1 MEHLKRKLNR
11 LQEEL
16 CKELTEL
23 KDVKETIQEIRK
35 LEKELKEKKQKAIL
49 KQVNKDHEKKRAILK
64 DLFSVNFPDED
75 ITTNDKSFHAT
86 KVKKYP
92 NLSKYKYL
100 YADIKRNDENQIFYE
115 QITISGERFRLINY
129 HYEGTKVNY
138 SYIDTFEE
146 LLKVNGIKVKPVK
159 WTEFIKT
166 QKATVRAAEK
176 LKKAI
181 EKYED
186 EMKKTDRYFF
196 ENCSLLSRSSEKIYT
211 YQ

>member
-11 LQEEL
+11 LQNEL

-23 KDVKETIQEIRK
+23 TDVKETIQEIKK

-64 DLFSVNFPDED
+64 DLFSVNFPNED

-92 NLSKYKYL
+92 NLAKYKYIR
-100 YADIKRNDENQIFYE
+100 ADIKRNEQNELFYE
-115 QITISGERFRLINY
+115 DITINGDRFKLINY
-129 HYEGTKVNY
+129 HYKGSETNY

-146 LLKVNGIKVKPVK
+146 LLKVNGIKEKPVK
-159 WTEFIKT
+159 WSEFIKT
-166 QKATVRAAEK
+166 QKATIRAAEK
-176 LKKAI
+176 VKKAI
-181 EKYED
+181 EKYE
-186 EMKKTDRYFF
+186 EEIKKTDRYFF
-196 ENCSLLSRSSEKIYT
+196 ECNNLLSRFKETIYT